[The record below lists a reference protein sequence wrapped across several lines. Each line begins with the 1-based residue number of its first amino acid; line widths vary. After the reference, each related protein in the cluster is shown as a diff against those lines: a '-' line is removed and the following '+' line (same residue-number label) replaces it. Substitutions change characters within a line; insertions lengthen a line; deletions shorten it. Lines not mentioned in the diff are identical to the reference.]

1 MDLKQTHASKSRHWK
16 VENMKSAVDDWAN
29 NSAQQLENR
38 LDRFVFTSFCGIRR
52 KIGNGSCLKIC
63 IKHTFLHEIYF
74 YRLWKHKQREKDERM
89 KKIRKIHQKEIK
101 ALERKCS
108 IKNERL
114 YGRSSDRRRAEFRE
128 ALDQLMQ
135 HEDQTPLLE
144 RPHQHFS
151 TSADIQRG
159 RSRPIMAT
167 RPRTTGFAERKDFL
181 NQYYCVEI
189 TEKSFNPHSKKMLL
203 F

>member
-1 MDLKQTHASKSRHWK
+1 MYITHQDFFSIP
-16 VENMKSAVDDWAN
+16 
-29 NSAQQLENR
+29 
-38 LDRFVFTSFCGIRR
+38 LD
-52 KIGNGSCLKIC
+52 
-63 IKHTFLHEIYF
+63 
-74 YRLWKHKQREKDERM
+74 RLWKHKQREKEDRM

-135 HEDQTPLLE
+135 HEDQSPLLE
-144 RPHQHFS
+144 QPHQHFP
-151 TSADIQRG
+151 TSADIRG

-167 RPRTTGFAERKDFL
+167 RPRTTGFAE
-181 NQYYCVEI
+181 
-189 TEKSFNPHSKKMLL
+189 SKLKII

>member
-16 VENMKSAVDDWAN
+16 VENMKSAVDEWAN

-38 LDRFVFTSFCGIRR
+38 LD
-52 KIGNGSCLKIC
+52 
-63 IKHTFLHEIYF
+63 
-74 YRLWKHKQREKDERM
+74 RLWKHKQREKDERM

-128 ALDQLMQ
+128 ALDQLMV

-151 TSADIQRG
+151 TSADIRG

-167 RPRTTGFAERKDFL
+167 RPRTTGFVERKEF
-181 NQYYCVEI
+181 
-189 TEKSFNPHSKKMLL
+189 FNHHHNGPENLKRSSPKKTRIIK
-203 F
+203 